1 MILSIDI
8 GFADLGFCVVDEEGN
23 IIEVGLCRTKK
34 SRATSVSVDSLS
46 RCRSLASQ
54 LREVISRREAL
65 SLLRAEAPSYPRE
78 ASTSTKLGMSWGILM
93 SVLPPDLAVEIIT
106 PQNMRKGL
114 GLPRGADKED
124 LFAKARELHPEAL
137 QIIEETYPVKLRQ
150 HIIDAICVAS
160 IDPEKG
166 LFHEVKTSS
175 PVKGRTPL
183 QLDLEGRR
191 LL

>member
-8 GFADLGFCVVDEEGN
+8 GFADLGFCVVDMEGTL
-23 IIEVGLCRTKK
+23 IEVGLCRTKK
-34 SRATSVSVDSLS
+34 DRAVSVSVDSLS

-54 LREVISRREAL
+54 LREVISSREAI

-93 SVLPPDLAVEIIT
+93 SVVPPDLPVEIIT
-106 PQNMRKGL
+106 PQKMRRGL
-114 GLPRGADKED
+114 GLPRGAGKDD
-124 LFAKARELHPEAL
+124 LLIKARELHPEDLEVVERA
-137 QIIEETYPVKLRQ
+137 YPVKLRQ

-160 IDPEKG
+160 IKQKD
-166 LFHEVKTSS
+166 LFHEVRTSA
-175 PVKGRTPL
+175 PVKGRTPPR
-183 QLDLEGRR
+183 LDLEGRR